1 MRKTLTAAALIG
13 LLCVG
18 LLAGCGSKNTST
30 QTPVQT
36 ATVKKGNLTVE
47 LTATG
52 NLAMPDSV
60 NLSFG
65 ASGKVKEVLVE
76 MGEEVKK
83 GQVLARLDTSTLE
96 QNLIQAQINVKQ
108 AQYSLEKAKEP
119 TTTASGDRIL
129 SAPDPLDIEI
139 KELQLE
145 LAKMR
150 LKEAQRQLDEAT
162 IVAPFDGV
170 VAAVNISE
178 GDKVSE
184 GTTAIRL
191 LNPSKLE
198 VDVVVSEMDVFQ
210 IKPGARASVQVD
222 AVSGVT
228 FPARVKRISP
238 AATIQQNVVNYKVRL
253 ELITG
258 ETVATQQRSPSQ
270 ITLEM
275 LPEQVRKAVEEGRI
289 TLEQIRQWVA
299 QRYPQQAAKPT
310 ISLAEF
316 QPKEGLTVT
325 ATIFVNERRDV
336 LLVPNGAIVKEGGKS
351 YVQVV
356 NGEVTEKR
364 EVTTGLSNWQ
374 YTEITEGVSEGEQVL
389 IVKTSSSST
398 TSTTSRPTQQ
408 TQRPPMM
415 MFR

>member
-1 MRKTLTAAALIG
+1 MRKALIAFGLIAALLSG
-13 LLCVG
+13 LLF
-18 LLAGCGSKNTST
+18 GCGSKNTSSQPT
-30 QTPVQT
+30 VQT

-47 LTATG
+47 ITATG

-65 ASGKVKEVLVE
+65 SSGKVQEVLVE
-76 MGEEVKK
+76 MGDEVKK

-96 QNLIQAQINVKQ
+96 QNLIQAQINVKS
-108 AQYSLEKAKEP
+108 AQYALEKAKEP

-145 LAKMR
+145 LAKLR

-162 IVAPFDGV
+162 IIAPFDGL
-170 VAAVNISE
+170 VAVVNISK
-178 GDKVSE
+178 GDRVSE
-184 GTTAIRL
+184 GATAIRL
-191 LNPSKLE
+191 LDPSKLE
-198 VDVVVSEMDVFQ
+198 VDVLVSEMDVFQ
-210 IKPGARASVQVD
+210 LKPGARATVQID
-222 AVSGVT
+222 AVSGIS

-258 ETVATQQRSPSQ
+258 ETVATQQRSPSE

-275 LPEQVRKAVEEGRI
+275 LPEQVRKAVQEGRI

-299 QRYPQQAAKPT
+299 QRYQQQTAKPA
-310 ISLAEF
+310 ISMADF

-356 NGEVTEKR
+356 NGETTEKR
-364 EVTTGLSNWQ
+364 EVVTGLSNWQ

-389 IVKTSSSST
+389 IVKTASSST
-398 TSTTSRPTQQ
+398 SSSTQQ

>member
-1 MRKTLTAAALIG
+1 MKKALSAALTG
-13 LLCVG
+13 LLLVA
-18 LLAGCGSKNTST
+18 LLAGCSSKNDSA
-30 QTPVQT
+30 QTTVQT
-36 ATVKKGNLTVE
+36 ATAKKGDLTVE
-47 LTATG
+47 ITATG

-65 ASGKVKEVLVE
+65 SSGKVQEVLVE
-76 MGEEVKK
+76 MGDEVKK
-83 GQVLARLDTSTLE
+83 GQVLAKLDTSTLE
-96 QNLIQAQINVKQ
+96 QNLIQAQINVKS
-108 AQYSLEKAKEP
+108 AEYSLEKAKEP

-150 LKEAQRQLDEAT
+150 LKEAERQLAEAT

-170 VAAVNISE
+170 VAEVNVSR
-178 GDKVSE
+178 GDMVGE
-184 GTTAIRL
+184 GTTVIRL
-191 LNPSKLE
+191 LDPSRLE
-198 VDVVVSEMDVFQ
+198 VDVLVSEMDVFQ
-210 IKPGARASVQVD
+210 IKPGARATVQVD
-222 AVSGVT
+222 AVSGVS

-299 QRYPQQAAKPT
+299 QRYQQQTAKPA
-310 ISLAEF
+310 ISMADF

-336 LLVPNGAIVKEGGKS
+336 LLVPNGAVTKEGGKS

-356 NGEVTEKR
+356 NGGVTEKR

-374 YTEITEGVSEGEQVL
+374 YTEITEGLSEGEQVL
-389 IVKTSSSST
+389 IVRATSSS
-398 TSTTSRPTQQ
+398 TSSSRSTQQ

>member
-1 MRKTLTAAALIG
+1 MRTKAVIAFGLAVILAG
-13 LLCVG
+13 LLFPS
-18 LLAGCGSKNTST
+18 CGSKTNSPQPT
-30 QTPVQT
+30 VQT
-36 ATVKKGNLTVE
+36 ATVRKGDLVVE
-47 LTATG
+47 ITATG
-52 NLAMPDSV
+52 NLQMPNSV

-76 MGEEVKK
+76 MGDEVKK

-96 QNLIQAQINVKQ
+96 QSLIQAQINVKS
-108 AQYSLEKAKEP
+108 AQYSLEKAKQP

-145 LAKMR
+145 LAKRR
-150 LKEAQRQLDEAT
+150 LQEAQQQLDEAT
-162 IVAPFDGV
+162 IVAPFDGL
-170 VAAVNISE
+170 VAAVNIST
-178 GDKVSE
+178 GNQVSA
-184 GTTAIRL
+184 GTAAIRL
-191 LNPSKLE
+191 LDPAKLE
-198 VDVVVSEMDVFQ
+198 VDVLVSEMDVFQ
-210 IKPGARASVQVD
+210 LKPGARATVQVD
-222 AVSGVT
+222 AVSGIS

-253 ELITG
+253 ELVTG
-258 ETVATQQRSPSQ
+258 ETVVAQQRSPSQ

-299 QRYPQQAAKPT
+299 QRYQQQTAKPA
-310 ISLAEF
+310 ISMADF

-336 LLVPNGAIVKEGGKS
+336 LLVPNSAIVKEGGKS
-351 YVQVV
+351 YVKVL

-364 EVTTGLSNWQ
+364 EVVTGVSNWQ

-389 IVKTSSSST
+389 IVKASTSST
-398 TSTTSRPTQQ
+398 PTSTQQ

>member
-1 MRKTLTAAALIG
+1 MRKALMA
-13 LLCVG
+13 LCLV
-18 LLAGCGSKNTST
+18 AVVVTVFTGCGSKNNST

-36 ATVKKGNLTVE
+36 ATVKKGDLTVE
-47 LTATG
+47 ITATG

-65 ASGKVKEVLVE
+65 ASGKVQEVLVE
-76 MGEEVKK
+76 MGDEVKK

-96 QNLIQAQINVKQ
+96 QSLIQAQINLKQ

-145 LAKMR
+145 LAKMK
-150 LKEAQRQLDEAT
+150 LQEAQRQLEEAT
-162 IVAPFDGV
+162 IVAPFDGL
-170 VAAVNISE
+170 VAEVNIAP
-178 GDKVSE
+178 GDRVSE
-184 GTTAIRL
+184 GTAAIRL
-191 LNPSKLE
+191 LDPSKLE

-210 IKPGARASVQVD
+210 LKPGARATVQVD

-253 ELITG
+253 ELLTG
-258 ETVATQQRSPSQ
+258 ETVAAQQRSPSQ
-270 ITLEM
+270 ITLDM

-299 QRYPQQAAKPT
+299 QRYQQAAARPAL
-310 ISLAEF
+310 SMAEF

-325 ATIFVNERRDV
+325 ATIFVNEKRDV
-336 LLVPNGAIVKEGGKS
+336 LLVPNSAIVKEGGKS

-364 EVTTGLSNWQ
+364 QVTTGLSNWQ

-389 IVKTSSSST
+389 IVRASTSST
-398 TSTTSRPTQQ
+398 PTSTQQ

>member
-1 MRKTLTAAALIG
+1 MRKALIAFGLIAALLSG
-13 LLCVG
+13 LLF
-18 LLAGCGSKNTST
+18 GCGSKNTSSQPT
-30 QTPVQT
+30 VQT

-47 LTATG
+47 ITATG

-65 ASGKVKEVLVE
+65 SSGKVQEVLVE
-76 MGEEVKK
+76 MGDEVKK

-96 QNLIQAQINVKQ
+96 QNLIQAQINVKS
-108 AQYSLEKAKEP
+108 AQYALEKAKEP

-145 LAKMR
+145 LAKLR

-162 IVAPFDGV
+162 IIAPFDGL
-170 VAAVNISE
+170 VAVVNISK
-178 GDKVSE
+178 GDRVSE
-184 GTTAIRL
+184 GATAIRL
-191 LNPSKLE
+191 LDPSKLE
-198 VDVVVSEMDVFQ
+198 VDVLVSEMDVFQ
-210 IKPGARASVQVD
+210 LKPGARATVQID
-222 AVSGVT
+222 AVSGIS

-258 ETVATQQRSPSQ
+258 ETVATQQRSPSE

-275 LPEQVRKAVEEGRI
+275 LPEQVRKAVQEGRI

-299 QRYPQQAAKPT
+299 QRYQQQTAKPA
-310 ISLAEF
+310 ISMADF

-356 NGEVTEKR
+356 NGETTEKR
-364 EVTTGLSNWQ
+364 EVVTGLSNWQ

-389 IVKTSSSST
+389 IVKTASSST
-398 TSTTSRPTQQ
+398 SSSTQQ

-415 MFR
+415 FR

>member
-1 MRKTLTAAALIG
+1 MKNSLTALGLIA
-13 LLCVG
+13 LLCTGV
-18 LLAGCGSKNTST
+18 LAGCGSKNTST
-30 QTPVQT
+30 QPTVQT
-36 ATVKKGNLTVE
+36 ATVRKGNLTVE
-47 LTATG
+47 ITATG

-65 ASGKVKEVLVE
+65 SSGKVQAVLVE
-76 MGEEVKK
+76 MGDEVKK
-83 GQVLARLDTSTLE
+83 GQVLAKLDTSTLE
-96 QNLIQAQINVKQ
+96 QSLIQAQINVKS
-108 AQYSLEKAKEP
+108 AQYSLEKAKQP

-145 LAKMR
+145 LAKKK
-150 LKEAQRQLDEAT
+150 LKEAERQLEEAT

-170 VAAVNISE
+170 VAQVNISE
-178 GDKVSE
+178 GDRVSE
-184 GTTAIRL
+184 GTAAIRL
-191 LNPSKLE
+191 LNPTKLE

-210 IKPGARASVQVD
+210 IKPGARATVQVD
-222 AVSGVT
+222 AVSGIS

-258 ETVATQQRSPSQ
+258 ETVAIQQRSPSQ

-299 QRYPQQAAKPT
+299 QRYQQQTAKPA
-310 ISLAEF
+310 ISMADF

-336 LLVPNGAIVKEGGKS
+336 LLVPNGAVVKEGGKS

-389 IVKTSSSST
+389 IVKATSSS
-398 TSTTSRPTQQ
+398 TSTSTQQ

>member
-1 MRKTLTAAALIG
+1 MRIKAAMVFGLVMLLTGTLLF
-13 LLCVG
+13 
-18 LLAGCGSKNTST
+18 GCGSKNTST
-30 QTPVQT
+30 QPAVQT
-36 ATVKKGNLTVE
+36 AAAKRGDITVE
-47 LTATG
+47 ITATG

-65 ASGKVKEVLVE
+65 SSGEVQEVLVE
-76 MGEEVKK
+76 MGDEVKK

-96 QNLIQAQINVKQ
+96 QNLIQAQINVKS
-108 AQYSLEKAKEP
+108 AQYALEKAKEP

-145 LAKMR
+145 LAKR
-150 LKEAQRQLDEAT
+150 KLEEAQRQLDEAT
-162 IVAPFDGV
+162 ITAPFDGLI
-170 VAAVNISE
+170 AEVNISA

-184 GTTAIRL
+184 GTAAIRL
-191 LNPSKLE
+191 LDPSKLE
-198 VDVVVSEMDVFQ
+198 VDVLVSEMDVFQ
-210 IKPGARASVQVD
+210 IKPGARATVQVD
-222 AVSGVT
+222 AVSGVS

-253 ELITG
+253 EVLSG
-258 ETVATQQRSPSQ
+258 ETVATQQRSPSE
-270 ITLEM
+270 ITIDM
-275 LPEQVRKAVEEGRI
+275 LPEPVKKAVQEGRI

-299 QRYPQQAAKPT
+299 QRYQQAAKSA
-310 ISLAEF
+310 IALEDF

-325 ATIFVNERRDV
+325 ATIFVNEKRNV
-336 LLVPNGAIVKEGGKS
+336 LLVPNGAIAKEGGKS

-356 NGEVTEKR
+356 NGETTEKR

-374 YTEITEGVSEGEQVL
+374 YTEVTEGLNEGEQVL
-389 IVKTSSSST
+389 IVKSTSST
-398 TSTTSRPTQQ
+398 TSTSTQQ
-408 TQRPPMM
+408 QSRPPMM

>member
-1 MRKTLTAAALIG
+1 MKKALIAVALMG
-13 LLCVG
+13 LLCTA
-18 LLAGCGSKNTST
+18 LFTGCGSKNTST
-30 QTPVQT
+30 QTSVQT

-47 LTATG
+47 ITATG

-65 ASGKVKEVLVE
+65 ASGKVQEVLVE
-76 MGEEVKK
+76 IGDEVKK

-96 QNLIQAQINVKQ
+96 QNLIQAQINVKS
-108 AQYSLEKAKEP
+108 AQYSLEKAKQP

-145 LAKMR
+145 LAKKR
-150 LKEAQRQLDEAT
+150 LKDAERQLEEAT

-170 VAAVNISE
+170 VAQVNISK
-178 GDKVSE
+178 GDRVSDSA
-184 GTTAIRL
+184 TAIRL
-191 LNPSKLE
+191 LDTSKLE

-210 IKPGARASVQVD
+210 IKPGARAMVQVD
-222 AVSGVT
+222 AVSGIS

-258 ETVATQQRSPSQ
+258 ETMATQQRSPSQ

-275 LPEQVRKAVEEGRI
+275 LPEQVRKAVQEGRI

-299 QRYPQQAAKPT
+299 QRYQQQTAKPA
-310 ISLAEF
+310 ISMADF

-364 EVTTGLSNWQ
+364 EVATGLSNWQ

-389 IVKTSSSST
+389 IVKATSSST
-398 TSTTSRPTQQ
+398 PTSTQQ

>member
-1 MRKTLTAAALIG
+1 MKKALIAVALMG
-13 LLCVG
+13 LLCTA
-18 LLAGCGSKNTST
+18 LFTGCGSKNTST

-47 LTATG
+47 ITATG

-65 ASGKVKEVLVE
+65 ASGKVQEVLVE
-76 MGEEVKK
+76 IGDEVKK

-96 QNLIQAQINVKQ
+96 QNLIQAQINVKS
-108 AQYSLEKAKEP
+108 AQYSLEKAKQP

-145 LAKMR
+145 LAKKR
-150 LKEAQRQLDEAT
+150 LKDAERQLEEAT

-170 VAAVNISE
+170 VAQVNISK
-178 GDKVSE
+178 GDRASDSA
-184 GTTAIRL
+184 TAIRL
-191 LNPSKLE
+191 LDTSKLE

-210 IKPGARASVQVD
+210 IKPGARATVQVD
-222 AVSGVT
+222 AVSGIS

-258 ETVATQQRSPSQ
+258 ETMATQQRSPSQ

-275 LPEQVRKAVEEGRI
+275 LPEQVRKAVQEGRI

-299 QRYPQQAAKPT
+299 QRYQQQTAKPA
-310 ISLAEF
+310 ISMADF

-364 EVTTGLSNWQ
+364 EVVTGLSNWQ

-389 IVKTSSSST
+389 IVKATSSST
-398 TSTTSRPTQQ
+398 PTSTQQ

>member
-1 MRKTLTAAALIG
+1 VRKGDL
-13 LLCVG
+13 V
-18 LLAGCGSKNTST
+18 
-30 QTPVQT
+30 
-36 ATVKKGNLTVE
+36 VE
-47 LTATG
+47 ITATG
-52 NLAMPDSV
+52 NLQMPNSV

-76 MGEEVKK
+76 MGDEVKK

-96 QNLIQAQINVKQ
+96 QSLIQAQINVKS
-108 AQYSLEKAKEP
+108 AQYSLEKAKQP

-145 LAKMR
+145 LAKRR
-150 LKEAQRQLDEAT
+150 LQEAQQQLDEAT
-162 IVAPFDGV
+162 IVAPFDGL
-170 VAAVNISE
+170 VAAVNIST
-178 GDKVSE
+178 GNQVSA
-184 GTTAIRL
+184 GTAAIRL
-191 LNPSKLE
+191 LDPAKLE
-198 VDVVVSEMDVFQ
+198 VDVLVSEMDVFQ
-210 IKPGARASVQVD
+210 LKPGARATVQVD
-222 AVSGVT
+222 AVSGIS

-253 ELITG
+253 ELVTG
-258 ETVATQQRSPSQ
+258 ETVVAQQRSPSQ

-299 QRYPQQAAKPT
+299 QRYQQQTAKPA
-310 ISLAEF
+310 ISMADF

-336 LLVPNGAIVKEGGKS
+336 LLVPNSAIVKEGGKS
-351 YVQVV
+351 YVKVL

-364 EVTTGLSNWQ
+364 EVVTGVSNWQ

-389 IVKTSSSST
+389 IVKASTSST
-398 TSTTSRPTQQ
+398 PTSTQQ

>member
-1 MRKTLTAAALIG
+1 MRIKAAMVFGLVTLLTG
-13 LLCVG
+13 TLLF
-18 LLAGCGSKNTST
+18 GCGSKNTST
-30 QTPVQT
+30 QPAVQT

-47 LTATG
+47 ITATG

-65 ASGKVKEVLVE
+65 SSGKVREVLVE
-76 MGEEVKK
+76 MGDEVKK
-83 GQVLARLDTSTLE
+83 GQVLAKLDTSTLE
-96 QNLIQAQINVKQ
+96 QNLIQAQINVKS
-108 AQYSLEKAKEP
+108 AQYSLERAKEP

-162 IVAPFDGV
+162 ITAPFDGV
-170 VAAVNISE
+170 VAGVNISE
-178 GDKVSE
+178 GDRISE
-184 GTTAIRL
+184 GATAIRL
-191 LNPSKLE
+191 LDPSKLE
-198 VDVVVSEMDVFQ
+198 VDVLVSEMDVFQ
-210 IKPGARASVQVD
+210 LKLGARATVQVD
-222 AVSGVT
+222 AVSGVS

-253 ELITG
+253 EVLSG
-258 ETVATQQRSPSQ
+258 ETVATQQRSPSE
-270 ITLEM
+270 ITIDM
-275 LPEQVRKAVEEGRI
+275 LPETVKKAVQEGRI
-289 TLEQIRQWVA
+289 TLEQIKQWVA
-299 QRYPQQAAKPT
+299 QRYQQQTAKPA
-310 ISLAEF
+310 ISMADF

-351 YVQVV
+351 YVQVA

-364 EVTTGLSNWQ
+364 EVITGLSNWQ
-374 YTEITEGVSEGEQVL
+374 YTEVTEGLNEGEQVL
-389 IVKTSSSST
+389 IVKSTSST
-398 TSTTSRPTQQ
+398 TSTSTQQ
-408 TQRPPMM
+408 QSRPPMM

>member
-1 MRKTLTAAALIG
+1 MKKRLTVVGLMVILTAVI
-13 LLCVG
+13 
-18 LLAGCGSKNTST
+18 AGCGSKNTTAQST
-30 QTPVQT
+30 VQT
-36 ATVKKGNLTVE
+36 ATVKKGDITVE
-47 LTATG
+47 ITATG

-60 NLSFG
+60 DLSFG
-65 ASGKVKEVLVE
+65 SSGKVREVLVE
-76 MGEEVKK
+76 MGDQVKK
-83 GQVLARLDTSTLE
+83 GQVLAKLDTSTLE
-96 QNLIQAQINVKQ
+96 QNLIQAQINVKS

-145 LAKMR
+145 LAKLR
-150 LKEAQRQLDEAT
+150 LAEAQRQLEEAT
-162 IVAPFDGV
+162 IVAPFDGL
-170 VAAVNISE
+170 VAEVNVSA
-178 GDKVSE
+178 GDRVSE
-184 GTTAIRL
+184 GATVIRL

-198 VDVVVSEMDVFQ
+198 VDVLVSEMDVFQ
-210 IKPGARASVQVD
+210 IKPGARATVQVD
-222 AVSGVT
+222 AVSGIS
-228 FPARVKRISP
+228 FPARVKQISP

-258 ETVATQQRSPSQ
+258 ETVATQQRLPSQ

-275 LPEQVRKAVEEGRI
+275 LPEPVRKAVEEGRI

-299 QRYPQQAAKPT
+299 QRYQQQATKP
-310 ISLAEF
+310 SVALEDF

-325 ATIFVNERRDV
+325 ATIFVNERRNV
-336 LLVPNGAIVKEGGKS
+336 LLVPNGAITKEGGKS

-356 NGEVTEKR
+356 NGETTEKR

-374 YTEITEGVSEGEQVL
+374 YTEITEGLNEGEQVL
-389 IVKTSSSST
+389 IVKSTSST
-398 TSTTSRPTQQ
+398 TSTSTQQ
-408 TQRPPMM
+408 QSRPPMI

>member
-1 MRKTLTAAALIG
+1 MKKALIAVALMG
-13 LLCVG
+13 LLCTA
-18 LLAGCGSKNTST
+18 LFTGCGPKNTST

-47 LTATG
+47 ITATG

-65 ASGKVKEVLVE
+65 ASGKVQEVLVE
-76 MGEEVKK
+76 IGDEVKK

-96 QNLIQAQINVKQ
+96 QNLIQAQINVKS
-108 AQYSLEKAKEP
+108 AQYSLEKAKQP

-145 LAKMR
+145 LAKKR
-150 LKEAQRQLDEAT
+150 LKDAERQLEEAT

-170 VAAVNISE
+170 VAQVNISK
-178 GDKVSE
+178 GDRVSDSA
-184 GTTAIRL
+184 TAIRL
-191 LNPSKLE
+191 LDTSKLE

-210 IKPGARASVQVD
+210 IKPGARATVQVD
-222 AVSGVT
+222 AVSGIS

-275 LPEQVRKAVEEGRI
+275 LPEQVRKAVQEGRI

-299 QRYPQQAAKPT
+299 QRYQQQTAKPA
-310 ISLAEF
+310 ISMADF

-364 EVTTGLSNWQ
+364 EVATGLSNWQ

-389 IVKTSSSST
+389 IVKATSSST
-398 TSTTSRPTQQ
+398 PTSTQQ

>member
-1 MRKTLTAAALIG
+1 VRKALIAFGLIAALLSG
-13 LLCVG
+13 LLF
-18 LLAGCGSKNTST
+18 GCGSKNTSSQPT
-30 QTPVQT
+30 VQT

-47 LTATG
+47 ITATG

-65 ASGKVKEVLVE
+65 SSGKVQEVLVE
-76 MGEEVKK
+76 MGDEVKK

-96 QNLIQAQINVKQ
+96 QNLIQAQINVKS
-108 AQYSLEKAKEP
+108 AQYALEKAKEP

-145 LAKMR
+145 LAKLR

-162 IVAPFDGV
+162 IIAPFDGL
-170 VAAVNISE
+170 VAVVNISK
-178 GDKVSE
+178 GDRVSE
-184 GTTAIRL
+184 GATAIRL
-191 LNPSKLE
+191 LDPSKLE
-198 VDVVVSEMDVFQ
+198 VDVLVSEMDVFQ
-210 IKPGARASVQVD
+210 LKPGARATVQID
-222 AVSGVT
+222 AVSGIS

-258 ETVATQQRSPSQ
+258 ETVATQQRSPSE

-275 LPEQVRKAVEEGRI
+275 LPEQVRKAVQEGRI

-299 QRYPQQAAKPT
+299 QRYQQQTAKPA
-310 ISLAEF
+310 ISMADF

-356 NGEVTEKR
+356 NGETTEKR
-364 EVTTGLSNWQ
+364 EVVTGLSNWQ

-389 IVKTSSSST
+389 IVKTASSST
-398 TSTTSRPTQQ
+398 SSSTQQ

-415 MFR
+415 FR

>member
-1 MRKTLTAAALIG
+1 MRKALIAFGLIAALLSG
-13 LLCVG
+13 LPF
-18 LLAGCGSKNTST
+18 GCGSKNTSSQPT
-30 QTPVQT
+30 VQT

-47 LTATG
+47 ITATG

-65 ASGKVKEVLVE
+65 SSGKVQEVLVE
-76 MGEEVKK
+76 MGDEVKK

-96 QNLIQAQINVKQ
+96 QNLIQAQINVKS
-108 AQYSLEKAKEP
+108 AQYALEKAKEP

-145 LAKMR
+145 LAKLR

-162 IVAPFDGV
+162 IIAPFDGL
-170 VAAVNISE
+170 VAVVNISK
-178 GDKVSE
+178 GDRVSE
-184 GTTAIRL
+184 GATAIRL
-191 LNPSKLE
+191 LDPSKLE
-198 VDVVVSEMDVFQ
+198 VDVLVSEMDVFQ
-210 IKPGARASVQVD
+210 LKPGARATVQID
-222 AVSGVT
+222 AVSGIS

-258 ETVATQQRSPSQ
+258 ETVATQQRSPSE

-275 LPEQVRKAVEEGRI
+275 LPEQVRKAVQEGRI

-299 QRYPQQAAKPT
+299 QRYQQQTAKPA
-310 ISLAEF
+310 ISMADF

-356 NGEVTEKR
+356 NGETTEKR
-364 EVTTGLSNWQ
+364 EVVTGLSNWQ

-389 IVKTSSSST
+389 IVKTASSST
-398 TSTTSRPTQQ
+398 SSSTQQ